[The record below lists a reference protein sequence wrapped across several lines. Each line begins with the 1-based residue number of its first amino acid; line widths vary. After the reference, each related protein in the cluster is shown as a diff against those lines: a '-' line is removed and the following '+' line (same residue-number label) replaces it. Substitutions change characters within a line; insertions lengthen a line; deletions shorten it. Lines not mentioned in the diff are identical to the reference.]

1 MSYNVL
7 RYVNIA
13 MILKQQLSI
22 RCRLSESSVWTW
34 KGRGRGVLWWIRGYT
49 LFALGS
55 NVKWVIGKNIFGC
68 YKLTKYL

>member
-55 NVKWVIGKNIFGC
+55 NV
-68 YKLTKYL
+68 